1 MPAAGELP
9 RTQWFKRMKELEPHT
24 ADEML
29 RCEEV
34 EGCPPRLKLSELQ
47 EGDELV
53 RATVT
58 QPG

>member
-1 MPAAGELP
+1 
-9 RTQWFKRMKELEPHT
+9 MKEGEPQF

-34 EGCPPRLKLSELQ
+34 EGCPARLKLEELE

-53 RATVT
+53 RRGCTAVT
-58 QPG
+58 AS